1 MFDKILFADDL
12 SKRALKAM
20 KVALDLARKY
30 DAELIILNVREDFL
44 NKDEMVMLRVGVS
57 DFQKEMKEKAI
68 AVRRKIE
75 DDIKSLKA
83 QDIKYQILL
92 QEGKPADEI
101 INTARE
107 RDIDL
112 IVVGTHGTSIL
123 KGKLYGSIAKAVVSD
138 AGRNVLAVWTEE

>member
-1 MFDKILFADDL
+1 
-12 SKRALKAM
+12 M

-68 AVRRKIE
+68 AVRRKIEDRKIE